1 MSGKEFMDIYLPL
14 GERMYRVA
22 FYLLGTEQDAE
33 DAVQDL
39 YVKLWN
45 SMQSLDNVHNP
56 EAYCITLVRNICLD
70 RLKRKENRARGE
82 LAGDVADVC
91 DTAEVVIHRERL
103 ARALKAMEGLSEGQ
117 RKVLKMRIF
126 DNMSYEDISNETGYS
141 HLTLRV
147 MLSQARK
154 KIRRCYENE

>member
-1 MSGKEFMDIYLPL
+1 MSGKDFVDIYLPL

-22 FYLLGTEQDAE
+22 LYVLESEQDAE

-45 SMQSLDNVHNP
+45 SRETLDSVRNP

-70 RLKRKENRARGE
+70 RLRLKQNRGRRE
-82 LAGDVADVC
+82 LTGDFADAAC
-91 DTAEVVIHRERL
+91 DTAESVIQRERL
-103 ARALKAMEGLSEGQ
+103 NKALKAMESLSEGQ
-117 RKVLKMRIF
+117 RKVLKMKVF
-126 DNMSYEDISNETGYS
+126 DEMSYEEISNETGYS
-141 HLTLRV
+141 YLSLRV

-154 KIRRCYENE
+154 KMKRML